1 MDHHCPWI
9 NNCVGNE
16 NHKLFF
22 VFLLWGITGIC
33 YTLLAYAIKIVLM
46 FYSIYVSRIQIF
58 VKHVVNLIY
67 LFILRLEILCI
78 LLQFKVL
85 SSLLML

>member
-22 VFLLWGITGIC
+22 VFLFWGIFGIG
-33 YTLLAYAIKIVLM
+33 YTMLVFACKIVLM
-46 FYSIYVSRIQIF
+46 FYSIYVNIII
-58 VKHVVNLIY
+58 LIS
-67 LFILRLEILCI
+67 LFS
-78 LLQFKVL
+78 FF
-85 SSLLML
+85 